1 MESDAVRLYHEALTD
16 YKEGRAEKAVRT
28 LHNVVTSSPDFDDA
42 FEALSVILYNLGLH
56 DEAIEVLELWVK
68 SNPHTVMAHT
78 NLSRCYVAKGMIPEA
93 EKEQNEARRLTW
105 KSELTRKDVVE
116 IKVDYEEKVAKYK
129 KIIDFDPAD
138 VLGYFSLATVYFD
151 NGKKRE
157 AMDTFE
163 KAIQVDPKHTSSY
176 WGLGQALEA
185 LGDKEKA
192 RKIYREGIK
201 VAEEHGDMMPQ
212 KKMESRLKALEKE

>member
-1 MESDAVRLYHEALTD
+1 MESEAVRRYHEALSD
-16 YKEGRAEKAVRT
+16 YKEGRAEKAVRS
-28 LHNVVTSSPDFDDA
+28 LYDVISAAPQFDDGY
-42 FEALSVILYNLGLH
+42 EALSVILYNLKLY
-56 DEAIEVLELWVK
+56 DEAIEVLQAWVK
-68 SNPHTVMAHT
+68 SNPNTVMAHT
-78 NLSRCYVAKGMIPEA
+78 NLSRCYVAKGMILEA

-105 KSELTRKDVVE
+105 KSELTRKDVVQP
-116 IKVDYEEKVAKYK
+116 KVDYEEQISKYK

-138 VLGYFSLATVYFD
+138 VLGYFSLATVYLD

-192 RKIYREGIK
+192 KKIYREGIK

-212 KKMESRLKALEKE
+212 KKMESRLKTLEKE